1 MANTWTEALSR
12 TKVVIFD
19 YPALFEAGR
28 YTVFKNLLETILSS
42 KIDVLVNTSFHVY
55 NACVTHADN
64 PNDEEVKSEADEF
77 LSMLLHAGRL
87 VVESSE
93 MSVISLVKDNLDQNN
108 VCLITGKRSSLITQ
122 IREEAL
128 SGNMMACV
136 FDGGEYKLY
145 KDLKEM
151 REGEVFPDVNPVSSS
166 TDYLDVAIY
175 VNVGDTVCTRE
186 GERILLT
193 EKISTG
199 AEGLVFRTD
208 DPKRVAKI
216 YHRGVMTPLR
226 WMKLIRM
233 TQMKINSDGICWP
246 RSLIYNQN
254 NEPVGFVMPAA
265 EGYTLGA
272 VFDGQDAIY
281 ERFPEWDRRSVV
293 ETACKVF
300 EKIVYLHLFG
310 IMIGDIQLKNIMIL
324 CPSKVYL
331 IDMDSVQIEDL
342 PCPVGTEEFTPPELW
357 DRSFQSFLRNSIH
370 EDYSCGIL
378 AFAILLCGQHPYN
391 QRQGHETLRE
401 EIATKSFPYS
411 TDGKENDQVP
421 VGGFDRI
428 WQALPVQL
436 RNMFFSAFSG
446 GRRYETIEWYAALV
460 SYNNELSLKKFPDP
474 ESYMLFPYNPHKVK
488 AEEVNYSR
496 KRTIRDSIIHVPE
509 ADDPTSS
516 TRKYPDKVMY
526 NGRPIG
532 VAFVNQDKLAEI
544 ELKRAGVIGPVENT
558 ANKPAGSQDAKCG
571 SDRPAAGDKKAAAEK
586 TASKSN
592 GKNQKGKNKSKTF
605 FFLLLFLFV
614 IILAILYT
622 LTK

>member
-1 MANTWTEALSR
+1 MANSWTEVLGR
-12 TKVVIFD
+12 TKVIIFD

-28 YTVFKNLLETILSS
+28 YSVFKNLLDTILSS
-42 KIDVLVNTSFHVY
+42 KIDVLINTSFRVY
-55 NACVTHADN
+55 SNCVTHAGN
-64 PNDEEVKSEADEF
+64 PYDEELIKQTDEF
-77 LSMLLHAGRL
+77 LAALLHAGRL

-93 MSVISLVKDNLDQNN
+93 MPVLCLVKDNLDQAGAL
-108 VCLITGKRSSLITQ
+108 LITGKRSSLITE

-128 SGNMMACV
+128 CGNMEACV
-136 FDGGEYKLY
+136 FDGPEYKLY
-145 KDLKEM
+145 KDLSGM
-151 REGEVFPDVNPVSSS
+151 REGEIFTDVNTVSSS

-175 VNVGDTVCTRE
+175 VNVGDTVFTEE
-186 GERILLT
+186 GDHILLT

-208 DPKRVAKI
+208 DPARVAKI

-233 TQMKINSDGICWP
+233 TKMRISSDGICWP
-246 RSLIYNQN
+246 LSLIYNQN
-254 NEPVGFVMPAA
+254 KEPVGFVMPTA

-272 VFDGQDAIY
+272 VLDGQDAIY
-281 ERFPEWDRRSVV
+281 ERFPEWDRMSVT
-293 ETACKVF
+293 EAACKIF

-310 IMIGDIQLKNIMIL
+310 ITIGDIQLKNIMISA
-324 CPSKVYL
+324 PGKVYL

-378 AFAILLCGQHPYN
+378 AFVILLCGQHPYN

-411 TDGKENDQVP
+411 ADCKDSGKVP
-421 VGGFDRI
+421 VGGYDRI

-436 RNMFFSAFSG
+436 RNMFFLAFSQG
-446 GRRYETIEWYAALV
+446 KRYETIEWYAALI
-460 SYNNELSLKKFPDP
+460 SYHNDLSQKKFPDP
-474 ESYMLFPYNPHKVK
+474 EAYKLFPYNPHKVK
-488 AEEVNYSR
+488 VDTNYQR

-532 VAFVNQDKLAEI
+532 VAFVNQEKLAEI
-544 ELKRAGVIGPVENT
+544 ELKKAGITVPCADT
-558 ANKPAGSQDAKCG
+558 PSKPAAPADGKPS
-571 SDRPAAGDKKAAAEK
+571 SDLPASGKKAPPCRNASGTGKKGTKAAG
-586 TASKSN
+586 KSR
-592 GKNQKGKNKSKTF
+592 TI
-605 FFLLLFLFV
+605 FFLVLFVFV

-622 LTK
+622 LNK

>member
-1 MANTWTEALSR
+1 MADSWTEALGR
-12 TKVVIFD
+12 TQVVIFD

-28 YTVFKNLLETILSS
+28 YPVFKNLLDTILSN
-42 KIDVLVNTSFHVY
+42 KIDVLINTSFRVY
-55 NACVTHADN
+55 STCVSRVNN
-64 PNDEEVKSEADEF
+64 PNDEDIKSQTDDF
-77 LSMLLHAGRL
+77 MSRLLHAGRL
-87 VVESSE
+87 VVESSG
-93 MSVISLVKDNLDQNN
+93 MSVLSLVKDNLGQKN

-128 SGNMMACV
+128 SGDMTAFV
-136 FDGGEYKLY
+136 FSGEEYKAY
-145 KDLKEM
+145 RNLKEM
-151 REGEVFPDVNPVSSS
+151 REGELFPDVNPVSSS

-175 VNVGDTVCTRE
+175 VNVGDIVYTEE
-186 GERILLT
+186 GDRILLA
-193 EKISTG
+193 EKINTG

-233 TQMKINSDGICWP
+233 TKMKISAEGICWP
-246 RSLIYNQN
+246 LSLLYNQN
-254 NEPVGFVMPAA
+254 KEPVGFVMPAG

-281 ERFPEWDRRSVV
+281 ERFPEWDRICVV
-293 ETACKVF
+293 EAACKIF
-300 EKIVYLHLFG
+300 EKIVYLHLYG
-310 IMIGDIQLKNIMIL
+310 IMIGDIQLKNIMISS
-324 CPSKVYL
+324 PGKVYL
-331 IDMDSVQIEDL
+331 IDMDSVQIDDL

-357 DRSFQSFLRNSIH
+357 DRSFQSFLRNSLH

-401 EIATKSFPYS
+401 EIATKSFPYAA
-411 TDGKENDQVP
+411 DGKESGQVP
-421 VGGFDRI
+421 VGGYDRI
-428 WQALPVQL
+428 WQSLPVQF
-436 RNMFFSAFSG
+436 RRMFYSAFSAG
-446 GRRYETIEWYAALV
+446 KRYETIEWYDSLV
-460 SYNNELSLKKFPDP
+460 SYHNELSQRKFADP
-474 ESYMLFPYNPHKVK
+474 EAYKLFPYNPHKVK
-488 AEEVNYSR
+488 VDTNYTR

-516 TRKYPDKVMY
+516 IRKYPDKVMY

-532 VAFVNQDKLAEI
+532 VAFVNQEKLAEI
-544 ELKRAGVIGPVENT
+544 ECKRAGITAPGASPASKPPVS
-558 ANKPAGSQDAKCG
+558 ADAKTV
-571 SDRPAAGDKKAAAEK
+571 SDRYAAGNKTTVKGKQAPKACGKDKE
-586 TASKSN
+586 
-592 GKNQKGKNKSKTF
+592 GKNKSKTF

-622 LTK
+622 LNK

>member
-1 MANTWTEALSR
+1 MANSWTEVLDS

-28 YTVFKNLLETILSS
+28 FPVFENLLDTILSN
-42 KIDVLVNTSFHVY
+42 KIDVLINTSFRVY
-55 NACVTHADN
+55 SICVLHADN
-64 PNDEEVKSEADEF
+64 PNDNVLRTETDQF
-77 LSMLLHAGRL
+77 LSKLLHAGRL
-87 VVESSE
+87 VVESSD
-93 MSVISLVKDNLDQNN
+93 MSMLSLVKDNLDQKN

-122 IREEAL
+122 IREEGVT
-128 SGNMMACV
+128 GNIMSCV
-136 FDGGEYKLY
+136 FDGEDFKLY

-151 REGEVFPDVNPVSSS
+151 REGEAFPDVNPVSSS

-175 VNVGDTVCTRE
+175 VNVGDTVYTME
-186 GERILLT
+186 GDRILLA

-233 TQMKINSDGICWP
+233 TKMKISSDGICWP
-246 RSLIYNQN
+246 LSLIYNQN
-254 NEPVGFVMPAA
+254 KEPVGFVMPTA

-272 VFDGQDAIY
+272 VLDGQDAIY
-281 ERFPEWDRRSVV
+281 DRFPEWDRMSVT
-293 ETACKVF
+293 EAAGKIF

-310 IMIGDIQLKNIMIL
+310 ITIGDIQLKNIMIS
-324 CPSKVYL
+324 CPGKVYL

-378 AFAILLCGQHPYN
+378 AFVILLCGQHPYN

-411 TDGKENDQVP
+411 ADGKESTRVP
-421 VGGFDRI
+421 VGGYDRI
-428 WQALPVQL
+428 WQALPAQL
-436 RNMFFSAFSG
+436 RNMFFAAFSQG
-446 GRRYETIEWYAALV
+446 KRYETIEWYAALV
-460 SYNNELSLKKFPDP
+460 SYHNELIQKKFADP
-474 ESYMLFPYNPHKVK
+474 EAYMLFPYNPHKIKVDT
-488 AEEVNYSR
+488 NYSR

-509 ADDPTSS
+509 ADDPTTSI
-516 TRKYPDKVMY
+516 RKYPDKVMY

-532 VAFVNQDKLAEI
+532 VAFVNQEKLAEM
-544 ELKRAGVIGPVENT
+544 ELKKAGVTLPGTNTLKSDAPADAAPV
-558 ANKPAGSQDAKCG
+558 
-571 SDRPAAGDKKAAAEK
+571 SDRPAAGRKTEPAGKNAPNTKDKKKKEK
-586 TASKSN
+586 S
-592 GKNQKGKNKSKTF
+592 KSKTF

-622 LTK
+622 LNK